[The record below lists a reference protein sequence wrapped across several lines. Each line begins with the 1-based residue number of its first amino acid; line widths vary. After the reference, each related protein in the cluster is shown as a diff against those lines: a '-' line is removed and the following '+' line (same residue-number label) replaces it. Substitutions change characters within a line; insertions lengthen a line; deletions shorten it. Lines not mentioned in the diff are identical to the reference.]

1 MKIKLTFEQLRIV
14 LFSLYHVTFE
24 DSTLDSERQV
34 LFTSLL
40 DEYKYQGGH
49 KLWQIYN
56 EQK

>member
-40 DEYKYQGGH
+40 DEYKRQGGH

>member
-1 MKIKLTFEQLRIV
+1 MTIKLTFEHLRIV
-14 LFSLYHVTFE
+14 LSSLYHVTLE

-34 LFTSLL
+34 LFSILL
-40 DEYKYQGGH
+40 DEYKRQGGH